1 MQLLLLV
8 PVRSSHVCTW
18 TVYYMTR
25 LGLGLGVVNSDVS
38 LLDQAVVY
46 LEVGSDLCI
55 VARWFTFRI
64 LGQILV
70 ACNKC
75 FGCQECR

>member
-8 PVRSSHVCTW
+8 PVRSSHVCAW

-55 VARWFTFRI
+55 VAQWFTFRI
-64 LGQILV
+64 LGQMLV
-70 ACNKC
+70 ACSKC